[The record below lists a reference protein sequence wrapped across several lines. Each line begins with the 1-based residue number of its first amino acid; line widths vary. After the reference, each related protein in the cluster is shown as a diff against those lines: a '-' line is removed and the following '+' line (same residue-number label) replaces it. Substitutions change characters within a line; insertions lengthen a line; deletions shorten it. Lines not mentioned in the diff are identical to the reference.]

1 MYMNNMKKDKP
12 YSGLAK
18 VAHFEHRAKVKAS
31 LVKKKRLQKVK
42 EQDALLEMED
52 KQTED

>member
-1 MYMNNMKKDKP
+1 MYLNNLKKDKL

-18 VAHFEHRAKVKAS
+18 VAHFEYRAKVKAS

-42 EQDALLEMED
+42 EYDALLEMED